1 MKLSLNIIIKEV
13 SENNFDAECA
23 QIPVCV
29 QGAASREAAVEAI
42 ILNMQS
48 AVLDMRMNKLQEFG
62 DGKLEALDIVSI
74 SCDID
79 NENMKMI
86 HTDSPE
92 EITKKLSI
100 VSSVNEFGAEAFSE
114 TLEMPCDQKYALS
127 LADKNLVDESMK
139 LARNLRRITKI
150 GEPQPEEPQQE
161 TL

>member
-1 MKLSLNIIIKEV
+1 MKLSLNIIIREV

-29 QGAASREAAVEAI
+29 QGATSREAAVEAI
-42 ILNMQS
+42 MLNLQS
-48 AVLDMRMNKLQEFG
+48 AVLDMRKNKLEEFG
-62 DGKLEALDIVSI
+62 DGKQEALDVVSI
-74 SCDID
+74 HCDID

-100 VSSVNEFGAEAFSE
+100 VSGVNEFGAEAFAA
-114 TLEMPCDQKYALS
+114 TLDLPCDQNYALS
-127 LADKNLVDESMK
+127 LADKNLLDESMK